1 MVIAIRV
8 RFVLQFMSRDGQSKT
23 IVPRVKNLLN
33 TMGQRDALS
42 FLDIKTAN
50 DLYKCAGKYMFV
62 ARSVSLAF
70 KVHSQSNH
78 YSFNFYIRIFFS
90 KLSYKVK
97 LQKRRLCWTK
107 LRLSLSEWIDWEGL
121 LRSCPE

>member
-62 ARSVSLAF
+62 TRSLFLAL

-78 YSFNFYIRIFFS
+78 YSIRILFS

-107 LRLSLSEWIDWEGL
+107 LRLSVSQWFDREGL
-121 LRSCPE
+121 LRSCPK

>member
-50 DLYKCAGKYMFV
+50 DLYKCAGKYVFV
-62 ARSVSLAF
+62 TRSLSLAF

-78 YSFNFYIRIFFS
+78 YSFQFLYSYIFQQ
-90 KLSYKVK
+90 VV
-97 LQKRRLCWTK
+97 Q
-107 LRLSLSEWIDWEGL
+107 
-121 LRSCPE
+121 

>member
-62 ARSVSLAF
+62 TRSLFLAL

-78 YSFNFYIRIFFS
+78 YSFQFLYSYIIQQVV
-90 KLSYKVK
+90 L
-97 LQKRRLCWTK
+97 
-107 LRLSLSEWIDWEGL
+107 
-121 LRSCPE
+121 